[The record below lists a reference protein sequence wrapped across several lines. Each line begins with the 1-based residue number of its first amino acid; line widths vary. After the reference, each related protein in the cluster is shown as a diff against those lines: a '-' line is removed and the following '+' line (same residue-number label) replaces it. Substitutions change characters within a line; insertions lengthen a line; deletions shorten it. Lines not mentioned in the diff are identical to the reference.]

1 MPYALCDKGGNIL
14 GQSAVFVD
22 RDGTINE
29 QMGYINHPSRF
40 VILPGVPE
48 AIGLLNRN
56 DYLVIVV
63 SNQSGVARGYFP
75 IDLVHEVHDLL
86 NTTLSGKG
94 CAVDGIFFCPHHT
107 RGIIPEFRRE
117 CDCRKPKTG
126 LVEKARKAFDIDMS
140 NSYVVG
146 DRYLDMELAS
156 RLNLKGIL
164 VKTGYGRGEIEHI
177 LPGKQQPAYIAK
189 DLLHAA
195 KLIVKGS

>member
-1 MPYALCDKGGNIL
+1 MLLGGIIL
-14 GQSAVFVD
+14 GRPAVFLD

-40 VILPGVPE
+40 LILPGVAE

-56 DYLVIVV
+56 DYLVIII

-86 NTTLSGKG
+86 NEALREKD
-94 CAVDGIFFCPHHT
+94 CAVDGIFFCPHHP
-107 RGIIPEFRRE
+107 RGFVPEYRQE

-126 LVEKARKAFDIDMS
+126 LIDQTRKAFDIDMS

-146 DRYLDMELAS
+146 DRYLDIELAN

-177 LPGKQQPAYIAK
+177 LPGKQQPAHIAE
-189 DLLHAA
+189 DLLRAVEW
-195 KLIVKGS
+195 IVTGS

>member
-1 MPYALCDKGGNIL
+1 VQLGGNIL
-14 GQSAVFVD
+14 GRPAVFVD

-48 AIGLLNRN
+48 AIGLLNRS

-86 NTTLSGKG
+86 NTTLSEKD

-107 RGIIPEFRRE
+107 LGIIPEYRRE

-126 LVEKARKAFDIDMS
+126 LVEQARKAFDIDMS

-146 DRYLDMELAS
+146 DRYLDIELAF

-164 VKTGYGRGEIEHI
+164 VETGYGRGEIKHI
-177 LPGKQQPAYIAK
+177 LPGKQQPTYIAK

-195 KLIVKGS
+195 KWIVKGS